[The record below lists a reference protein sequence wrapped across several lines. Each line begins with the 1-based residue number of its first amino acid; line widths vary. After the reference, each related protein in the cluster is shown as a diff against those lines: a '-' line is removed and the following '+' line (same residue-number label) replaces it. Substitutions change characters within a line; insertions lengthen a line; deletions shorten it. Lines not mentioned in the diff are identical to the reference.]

1 MFMER
6 VLMLYSSHKNEN
18 ENFARNRLLTAK
30 SKDAHI
36 VMFFAELFSHIAVYN
51 SFFPTESVFIILSEN
66 MLQYKYQAYFNN
78 FRRDIG

>member
-36 VMFFAELFSHIAVYN
+36 VMFFAELYCLNGRKGTAASQKH
-51 SFFPTESVFIILSEN
+51 
-66 MLQYKYQAYFNN
+66 
-78 FRRDIG
+78 RRCFDQMN